1 MSAEVEIM
9 WTEKYRPRTL
19 DEIVNQEEVVKRL
32 KKFVEEKSMPHCL
45 FAGPP
50 GTGKTTAAM
59 CLAHDLFGENFA
71 QNYMELNASDERGID
86 VIRTTVKEFARTLA
100 LGDIPFKILVLDEAD
115 NMTADAQQAL
125 RRTMERYTG
134 TCRFILIANYP
145 SKIIEP
151 IQSRCALFRFRPL
164 SEEDIIARIKYICE
178 LEKVE
183 ITEEGIKALLYVGG
197 GDLRKIINTLQAAA
211 SLGKEVDAD
220 AVFRIAGKANPRE
233 LREMLTRA
241 LRGDFLGAR
250 DMLRALLI
258 NYGLSGVDV
267 IRQIHREIF
276 ELDIPEDSK
285 VELADIVGEI
295 EYRIIE
301 GSDDEIQ
308 LNNLLAKLVYFGRK
322 KGIAK

>member
-32 KKFVEEKSMPHCL
+32 KKFGEEKSMPHCL

-100 LGDIPFKILVLDEAD
+100 LGDVPFKILVLDEAD

-178 LEKVE
+178 LEKVK

-211 SLGKEVDAD
+211 SLGREVDAD